1 MACRTG
7 CIGEAEV
14 LRSFLPK
21 RSARSDG
28 ARHRDRHRR
37 TDVEARSAR
46 PLLGPWP
53 RRRAALRAPCRPPSA
68 HSVRDR
74 TVTARELPKATRSFG
89 RLRFDG
95 WDWRRLQGVV
105 QCRSGGC
112 CPLTASLCGDS
123 LRSQVSTLRV
133 RRPSTWVRCA
143 LAAPGVAR
151 AGAAGSRT
159 AEARFSKHRRGS
171 SDCRVTPCILTIV
184 PLLYSSGWERRSL
197 LLEILWVTRRGHR
210 HHSS

>member
-1 MACRTG
+1 M
-7 CIGEAEV
+7 
-14 LRSFLPK
+14 
-21 RSARSDG
+21 ARSCSLIWIG
-28 ARHRDRHRR
+28 
-37 TDVEARSAR
+37 S
-46 PLLGPWP
+46 LLGVPYGVLGKRKFFALFYQNGAP
-53 RRRAALRAPCRPPSA
+53 DQTVLDIVIVIDERTSRRARLGRRRRAGRSAPALLAAPSA

-184 PLLYSSGWERRSL
+184 LYSSGWGDAPCGKFL
-197 LLEILWVTRRGHR
+197 HAC
-210 HHSS
+210 

>member
-112 CPLTASLCGDS
+112 CPVPTYCIS
-123 LRSQVSTLRV
+123 LRGLVALTSFDFARAEAEHVG
-133 RRPSTWVRCA
+133 RCA

-171 SDCRVTPCILTIV
+171 SDCRVPPCILTIV
-184 PLLYSSGWERRSL
+184 LYSSGWERRSL